1 MPRGTLGAVK
11 IAHAGHSGQL
21 RSAAKGCNDPE
32 LFAAA
37 ILIWAAKRRG
47 EICPSNYF
55 RFFLGHA
62 RFGFLV
68 KKIFSRRLKIKFI
81 FFLSILR
88 LVSSLK
94 PAGEDGNKADVN
106 KL

>member
-1 MPRGTLGAVK
+1 MQRFRAVRRGKL
-11 IAHAGHSGQL
+11 
-21 RSAAKGCNDPE
+21 
-32 LFAAA
+32 
-37 ILIWAAKRRG
+37 LIGPAKRRG
-47 EICPSNYF
+47 EIRQNNHFC
-55 RFFLGHA
+55 FFLGHA

-88 LVSSLK
+88 PVSSLK

>member
-1 MPRGTLGAVK
+1 VALLGAVK
-11 IAHAGHSGQL
+11 IAHTGHSGQL
-21 RSAAKGCNDPE
+21 GSAPKDATIPSSSPQRLLIEAAKP
-32 LFAAA
+32 
-37 ILIWAAKRRG
+37 RG

-55 RFFLGHA
+55 SFFLGHA

-81 FFLSILR
+81 FFLSILTP
-88 LVSSLK
+88 VSSLK